1 MILSALLQEH
11 FLYFITNSIA
21 LASIDKSKPF
31 FLFFPIAKEISFE
44 KFIMLAHPVNS
55 DITTVIETRKYDIF
69 AIKFYSILF

>member
-31 FLFFPIAKEISFE
+31 FFPIAKEISFE
-44 KFIMLAHPVNS
+44 KFIMLAHPVKS
-55 DITTVIETRKYDIF
+55 DIITIIETRKYDIF